1 MKFSK
6 VFFAALLAV
15 VVGAV
20 VSGLFWLF
28 TILGLVG
35 SMGKSKA
42 VAVLPN
48 TILRVDLA
56 DNIVDSPM
64 INPLAN
70 LDFTNIQPSRTLP
83 LLKVLRAIETAATDE
98 RIKGIYLNYSDGG
111 SVSSAALE
119 EAPLL
124 LNKRKLITATR
135 IPITSRALGSIFDN
149 FIFFHTFF
157 F

>member
-83 LLKVLRAIETAATDE
+83 PGTGRKRF
-98 RIKGIYLNYSDGG
+98 S
-111 SVSSAALE
+111 SSAARS
-119 EAPLL
+119 A
-124 LNKRKLITATR
+124 
-135 IPITSRALGSIFDN
+135 
-149 FIFFHTFF
+149 FFRQR
-157 F
+157 